1 MFKEWEEYYL
11 VLEKEMPIFKIII
24 FPLQKAKQMA

>member
-11 VLEKEMPIFKIII
+11 VLEKEMPTSEILIFS
-24 FPLQKAKQMA
+24 LQKAKKMA